1 MNLEIKDEGVKE
13 IVVDIEK
20 EIKFI
25 GEILK
30 DLFLNIVLDFK
41 SESVIVIMSYMV
53 VVMVLILG
61 KFCLELFF
69 IFYFLGFLFS

>member
-13 IVVDIEK
+13 ITVDIEK